1 LKSKD
6 AKMLLEL
13 EGVSVRRGAL
23 EVVRGVSLHVNEGEV
38 VSVIG
43 TNGAGKS
50 SLMLAV
56 AGLLPLASGGIRF
69 QGQAIDALPAAAR
82 SHAGIALVPEGRW
95 LFPEMTVEEHLRL
108 GSFRRALRAGLS
120 SRLAEVFELFPKLA
134 ERRRQVVSTLS
145 GGEQQMVSVGRALM
159 SDPRLLMLD
168 EPSIG
173 LAPVVVQQIFAALER
188 VVARGLTVLLVEQD
202 VENAL
207 RFSRRGY
214 VLENGSIALE
224 GEAAQL
230 LGNPDVADAYL
241 GRVGRKRD

>member
-1 LKSKD
+1 VLF
-6 AKMLLEL
+6 
-13 EGVSVRRGAL
+13 EGKA
-23 EVVRGVSLHVNEGEV
+23 
-38 VSVIG
+38 I
-43 TNGAGKS
+43 S
-50 SLMLAV
+50 S
-56 AGLLPLASGGIRF
+56 
-69 QGQAIDALPAAAR
+69 LPAAAR

-108 GSFRRALRAGLS
+108 GSFRKTLRAGLS
-120 SRLAEVFELFPKLA
+120 SRLAEVFDLFPKLA
-134 ERRRQVVSTLS
+134 ERRQQVVSTLS

-188 VVARGLTVLLVEQD
+188 VVQRGLTVLLVEQD

-214 VLENGSIALE
+214 VLENGAIALE
-224 GEAAQL
+224 GAASEL
-230 LGNPDVADAYL
+230 LGNPAVADAYL
-241 GRVGRKRD
+241 GQGAKRA